1 MTINIEKEEGY
12 QKPSDISES
21 YIFRMYNDNPT
32 TPEQVEDMEKEMNLN
47 YLSIYFYL
55 QKDFKR
61 LVENER
67 LGEKF
72 RNNNHSVSIHS
83 LRHYVIA
90 TVEEL
95 TDVTS
100 AYYWAGKK
108 QVGYIFSNRD
118 PQAVLD
124 LYKKVEWR
132 LTFFNPKIVK
142 QTDKNELD
150 RQQKQ
155 IDNLTDQLN
164 QQRKE
169 ILLIKF
175 NNFVEKYVHQVQQ
188 QKKEMIE
195 SILRKNKGKLDRDIE
210 GFVFKPEVHLKHI

>member
-1 MTINIEKEEGY
+1 
-12 QKPSDISES
+12 
-21 YIFRMYNDNPT
+21 MYNDNPT

-108 QVGYIFSNRD
+108 QVGYIFSNRSSSSI
-118 PQAVLD
+118 
-124 LYKKVEWR
+124 R
-132 LTFFNPKIVK
+132 LV
-142 QTDKNELD
+142 
-150 RQQKQ
+150 QK
-155 IDNLTDQLN
+155 
-164 QQRKE
+164 
-169 ILLIKF
+169 
-175 NNFVEKYVHQVQQ
+175 
-188 QKKEMIE
+188 
-195 SILRKNKGKLDRDIE
+195 S
-210 GFVFKPEVHLKHI
+210 